1 MALDGFVRCSCVRDG
16 KAKPHPFPERLTFDE
31 ANEPMLAGEP
41 SDDEWEAHD
50 NWLEDCCEHGGF
62 LMSEFL
68 GNITR
73 VQNLRGFLRGLQ
85 GTPGPRFPILL
96 EEVLYDGTHTG
107 DWVPKEQTKALAQ
120 EVDTVLQS
128 IDILSEGE
136 KEFFHAMQRLCAASL
151 ETGNPILF

>member
-1 MALDGFVRCSCVRDG
+1 MPPTTNGRPTIYGWKIAVSMADFC
-16 KAKPHPFPERLTFDE
+16 
-31 ANEPMLAGEP
+31 
-41 SDDEWEAHD
+41 
-50 NWLEDCCEHGGF
+50 
-62 LMSEFL
+62 FL

-85 GTPGPRFPILL
+85 GEPGPRFPILL

-107 DWVPKEQTKALAQ
+107 DWVPKEHTAALQQ

-128 IDILSEGE
+128 IDILTESE
-136 KEFFHAMQRLCAASL
+136 KEFFEAMKRLCAASM